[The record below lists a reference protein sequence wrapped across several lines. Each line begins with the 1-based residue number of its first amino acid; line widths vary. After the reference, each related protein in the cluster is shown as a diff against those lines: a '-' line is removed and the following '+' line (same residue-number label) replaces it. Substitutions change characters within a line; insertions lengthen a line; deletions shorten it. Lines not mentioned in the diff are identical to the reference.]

1 MKILSQL
8 LKDSDFDD
16 ILLFIDKEYI
26 EFQTGFVF
34 KTINNAKKYFLS
46 TGWKEGIDP
55 CALFSVEYYNKNN
68 PDTEALLTN
77 PLIHY
82 LKFGYKKGLSP
93 HFLIDAGYYLHKSGL
108 DRSCNVLKHYIT
120 SEIKPSPSPYF
131 NERYYKRV
139 NGLSDKDVGLEHFI
153 KNGVEASTHPLIKI
167 LEIKKSEIT
176 LGYIPYNFFKYSGGL
191 FFDPKF
197 YGEKYPDVINHG
209 FLNHFIVCGKN
220 EQRMTN
226 QNVYGSLSERC
237 IKYDLLNYDSALE
250 YLMDSLL
257 LKQNAVAKFAVIES
271 SVAKEVDMSVVI
283 VNFNKSLMTVQCVAH
298 LLLVSQLNLQIIIV
312 DNGSQTDDIKYLDCL
327 KNLTE
332 VNVVEL
338 DVNRFFGEANN
349 IGVEEAS
356 AEIICFLN
364 NDAFVTPQWDTQLVS
379 ALNRNGY
386 AATPKFLYPS
396 GLLQEAGGQINSCGQ
411 NVQFGKG
418 LSQKEPQFNFPMNV
432 NHASAACLLMKKSIF
447 NRLAGFDLRY
457 EPAYF
462 EDADLSAKLMTIGGS
477 IRYCPTSVIYHVE
490 NVTSKD
496 PRIGFD
502 FGNLIAINR
511 LKFVDRWGE
520 FLRGNKPVEITD
532 NSKIIEGR
540 LFFSTPKIS
549 DKIALVYSPYNL
561 VPGGGERYIL
571 SVAAA
576 LSGQYTTY
584 FCTPSRYSYYRLAS
598 IGSSLGVDV
607 SSIRLIDKSRLN
619 DLDHIDVHIVMGNE
633 LLPEIQPMGVK
644 ANVYHCQFP
653 FPMEEDYVT
662 RNLGNAEAYDCVV
675 VNSEFTKKNYEKQA
689 NFFAIEDNPIHVIN
703 PPVNTQSSC
712 SGKNYDTGQI
722 NILNV
727 GRFIAGGH
735 CKKQKEILSAFI
747 ALCHSSSEDGNLYK
761 LTFIGSLSSSPAD
774 IQYFNE
780 LKILAE
786 DYNVIFIVNACL
798 DELCTFYETAHFYW
812 HGTGIN
818 ESFEDNPEVFEHFG
832 ITPVEAMSR
841 GAIPIVWYQG
851 GPSEVCSNFKNLHA
865 HNIEAYGRIT
875 LEILASHPRMLSDAL
890 KLESNKY
897 SEKRFSTEVQ
907 SLVKSL
913 LNLVTK
919 DELIQHI

>member
-8 LKDSDFDD
+8 LKDRDLDD

-34 KTINNAKKYFLS
+34 KTINKAKKYFLS

-55 CALFSVEYYNKNN
+55 CTLFSVEFYNRNN
-68 PDTEALLTN
+68 PDTEGVLTN

-82 LKFGYKKGLSP
+82 LKYGYKKGLSP

-108 DRSCNVLKHYIT
+108 GRSCNVLKHYLT

-139 NGLSDKDVGLEHFI
+139 NGLSDKDAGLEHFI
-153 KNGVEASTHPLIKI
+153 RNGAKGSTHPLIKR

-176 LGYIPYNFFKYSGGL
+176 MGYTPYNFFEYSGGL

-226 QNVYGSLSERC
+226 HNVYGALSERC
-237 IKYDLLNYDSALE
+237 IEYDVLNYDSALE

-257 LKQNAVAKFAVIES
+257 LKQSAVANGAVIES
-271 SVAKEVDMSVVI
+271 SVAEEVDMSVVI
-283 VNFNKSLMTVQCVAH
+283 VNWNKSLMTVQCVAH

-312 DNGSQTDDIKYLDCL
+312 DNGSQADDIKSLDCL
-327 KNLTE
+327 RDLAA
-332 VNVVEL
+332 VSIVGL

-349 IGVEEAS
+349 IGVEEATS
-356 AEIICFLN
+356 EIICFLN
-364 NDAFVTPQWDTQLVS
+364 NDAFVTPQWDTQLMS
-379 ALNRNGY
+379 ALNDNGY
-386 AATPKFLYPS
+386 AATPKFLYPN

-418 LSQKEPQFNFPMNV
+418 LSQKEPQFNFPMDV
-432 NHASAACLLMKKSIF
+432 NHASAACLLMKKAIF
-447 NRLAGFDLRY
+447 NQLGGFDLRY

-477 IRYCPTSVIYHVE
+477 VRYCPTSVIYHVE

-496 PRIGFD
+496 PKIGFD

-511 LKFVDRWGE
+511 LKFVDRWGG
-520 FLRGNKPVEITD
+520 FLRGNKTVDIID
-532 NSKIIEGR
+532 NSKIIEGG
-540 LFFSTPKIS
+540 LLYSTPE
-549 DKIALVYSPYNL
+549 DDAKIAVVYSPYNL

-576 LSGQYTTY
+576 LSDSYITY
-584 FCTPSRYSYYRLAS
+584 FCSPSRYSYYRLAS
-598 IGSSLGVDV
+598 MGSSLGVDV
-607 SSIRLIDKSRLN
+607 SNIRLIDTSRLN
-619 DLDHIDVHIVMGNE
+619 DFHHIDVHIVMGNE
-633 LLPEIQPMGVK
+633 LLPEVRPMGEK
-644 ANVYHCQFP
+644 ANIYHCQFP
-653 FPMEEDYVT
+653 FPMSKDYVT
-662 RNLGNAEAYDCVV
+662 RSSANAEAYDCVV

-689 NFFAIEDNPIHVIN
+689 KVFAIENTPIHVIN
-703 PPVNTQSSC
+703 PPVNIQSSY
-712 SGKNYDTGQI
+712 SEKNYDTGQI

-747 ALCHSSSEDGNLYK
+747 ELCHSSTEGGNVYQ
-761 LTFIGSLSSSPAD
+761 LTFIGSLSSSFAD
-774 IQYFNE
+774 IHYFNE
-780 LKILAE
+780 LKVLAE
-786 DYNVIFIVNACL
+786 DYNVLFIVNASL
-798 DELCTFYETAHFYW
+798 EELNASYEAAHFYW

-818 ESFEDNPEVFEHFG
+818 ESFEKNPEVFEHFG

-841 GAIPIVWYQG
+841 GVIPVVWYQG
-851 GPSEVCSNFKNLHA
+851 GPSEVCSDFINLHA
-865 HNIEAYGRIT
+865 HSIEAYARIT
-875 LEILASHPRMLSDAL
+875 LEILASHPKMLSDAL

-897 SEKRFSTEVQ
+897 SEKRFITDVQ

-913 LNLVTK
+913 QHLVAK
-919 DELIQHI
+919 DELTQNV

>member
-8 LKDSDFDD
+8 IKDRDLDD

-34 KTINNAKKYFLS
+34 KTINKAKEYFLS

-55 CALFSVEYYNKNN
+55 CALFSVEFYNRNN
-68 PDTEALLTN
+68 PDAEAVLTN

-82 LKFGYKKGLSP
+82 LKYGYKKGLSP

-108 DRSCNVLKHYIT
+108 GRSCNVLKHYLT

-131 NERYYKRV
+131 NERYYKRI

-153 KNGVEASTHPLIKI
+153 RNGAKGSTHPLINR
-167 LEIKKSEIT
+167 LEIQKSET
-176 LGYIPYNFFKYSGGL
+176 SMGYTPYNFFDYSGGL

-226 QNVYGSLSERC
+226 QNVYGALSERC
-237 IKYDLLNYDSALE
+237 IKYDVLNYDSALE

-257 LKQNAVAKFAVIES
+257 LKQGAVANSAAIES
-271 SVAKEVDMSVVI
+271 GVAETVDISIVI
-283 VNFNKSLMTVQCVAH
+283 VNWNKSLMTVQCVAH
-298 LLLVSQLNLQIIIV
+298 LLLLSQLKLQIIIV
-312 DNGSQTDDIKYLDCL
+312 DNGSQADDIKSLDCL
-327 KNLTE
+327 RNIAAVKIIG
-332 VNVVEL
+332 L

-356 AEIICFLN
+356 SEIICFLN
-364 NDAFVTPQWDTQLVS
+364 NDAFVTPQWDTQLMS
-379 ALNRNGY
+379 ALNQNGY
-386 AATPKFLYPS
+386 AATPKFLYPN

-432 NHASAACLLMKKSIF
+432 NHASAACLLMKKPIF
-447 NRLAGFDLRY
+447 NQLGGFDLRY

-462 EDADLSAKLMTIGGS
+462 EDADLSAKLMSMGGS
-477 IRYCPTSVIYHVE
+477 IRYCPTSIVYHVE

-496 PRIGFD
+496 PQIGFD

-511 LKFVDRWGE
+511 LKFVDRWGN
-520 FLRGNKPVEITD
+520 FLRGNKPVEVID
-532 NSKIIEGR
+532 NTNIIAGGLLHSATSEV
-540 LFFSTPKIS
+540 

-576 LSGQYTTY
+576 LAEQYTTY

-598 IGSSLGVDV
+598 MGSSLGVDV
-607 SSIRLIDKSRLN
+607 SKIRLIDNSRLS
-619 DLDHIDVHIVMGNE
+619 DLHKVDVHIVMGNE
-633 LLPEIQPMGVK
+633 LLPDVRPMGERV
-644 ANVYHCQFP
+644 NVYHCQFP
-653 FPMEEDYVT
+653 FPMSENYISH
-662 RNLGNAEAYDCVV
+662 NLGNAAAYDCVV
-675 VNSEFTKKNYEKQA
+675 VNSEFTKNNYEKQA
-689 NFFAIEDNPIHVIN
+689 RVFAVENIPVRVIS
-703 PPVNTQSSC
+703 PPVDTQSSC
-712 SGKNYDTGQI
+712 AEKKYDTGLI

-747 ALCHSSSEDGNLYK
+747 ILCNLDRECGNVYH
-761 LTFIGSLSSSPAD
+761 LTFIGSLSSSIAD

-780 LKILAE
+780 LKMLAE
-786 DYNVIFIVNACL
+786 NYNVTFIVNASL
-798 DELCTFYETAHFYW
+798 DELHTSYDAAHFYW

-818 ESFEDNPEVFEHFG
+818 ESVENKPEVFEHFG

-841 GAIPIVWYQG
+841 GVIPIVWHQG
-851 GPSEVCSNFKNLHA
+851 GPADVCSNFKNLHA
-865 HNIEAYGRIT
+865 HNLEAYARIT
-875 LEILASHPRMLSDAL
+875 LEILTSTPDMLSEAL
-890 KLESNKY
+890 KLESDKY
-897 SEKRFSTEVQ
+897 SESRFDVEVQ

-913 LNLVTK
+913 QGLTK
-919 DELIQHI
+919 DKLIQHA